1 MPWDKIT
8 VHMMNN
14 TRGLKKMSSWY
25 MQTPVM
31 EKYQIL
37 STIWVKESIILR
49 NQELGILTM
58 KLLSNDNICL
68 SLKTQGRRSMWGI
81 QHRQMDSDRIIKMV
95 KKSWASNHHMGNI
108 QIIITITLE
117 KLNKLQITSKIILN
131 SCNSSKNFKWL
142 CWTKEQSMKTIW
154 VEEERKIKCHLP

>member
-8 VHMMNN
+8 VHMMKY
-14 TRGLKKMSSWY
+14 TKDLKVMSSWY

-58 KLLSNDNICL
+58 KLQSNDNICL
-68 SLKTQGRRSMWGI
+68 SLKIQGRPNMWGI
-81 QHRQMDSDRIIKMV
+81 QLRQMDSDRITKLA
-95 KKSWASNHHMGNI
+95 KRSWASNHHMGNI
-108 QIIITITLE
+108 QDTITLE
-117 KLNKLQITSKIILN
+117 MLNKLQITSKIILN
-131 SCNSSKNFKWL
+131 FCNSSKNFKWP
-142 CWTKEQSMKTIW
+142 CWTKELSMKTIW
-154 VEEERKIKCHLP
+154 AEEERKTKCHLP

>member
-14 TRGLKKMSSWY
+14 TNDLKKMSSWY

-37 STIWVKESIILR
+37 STTWVKESIILR
-49 NQELGILTM
+49 NQGLGILTM

-68 SLKTQGRRSMWGI
+68 NLKTQERRNMLGI
-81 QHRQMDSDRIIKMV
+81 QLRQMDSDRITQMA
-95 KKSWASNHHMGNI
+95 KKSWASNHMGNI
-108 QIIITITLE
+108 QIIITLE
-117 KLNKLQITSKIILN
+117 KLNKLQIASKIILN

-142 CWTKEQSMKTIW
+142 C
-154 VEEERKIKCHLP
+154 